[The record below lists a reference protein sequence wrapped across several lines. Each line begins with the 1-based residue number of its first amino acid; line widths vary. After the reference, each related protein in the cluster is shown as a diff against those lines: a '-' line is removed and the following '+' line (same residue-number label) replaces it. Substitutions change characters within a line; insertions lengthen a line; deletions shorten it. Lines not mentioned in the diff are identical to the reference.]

1 MIDQKPPNFIAEC
14 FFLTLKSLQ
23 IGFLVTSD
31 RYKSLL
37 RLIQDREIRKNQLTN
52 SRPYWV
58 GQQIT
63 TNENLLRKIER
74 EHISYTSE
82 KVATECHFRMPDVL
96 ERISSFYIM
105 TLKWM
110 ILIANPNNT
119 VPLPL
124 ECPPAFKVLP
134 EFIVYDISDFFLFL
148 EAYHPEIYRNVNHN
162 CLLTFSTLFI
172 DEDNYVHNPF
182 VRSKL
187 IHVLYF
193 YFLYLF
199 TFTFIFFYFILFY
212 FYFYFYFYILFLFLF
227 LFSYFFYI
235 LLYFFYFIF
244 F

>member
-82 KVATECHFRMPDVL
+82 KVATEWHFRMPDVL

-212 FYFYFYFYILFLFLF
+212 FYFYFYFYISFIFYYIFFLFYIFLILF
-227 LFSYFFYI
+227 NFQKN
-235 LLYFFYFIF
+235 
-244 F
+244 